1 MTIES
6 IGYDLTFPIGMS
18 LWQDDNLCLTTSHWP
33 TRVPSRDST
42 FGMLRARKFGRTR
55 PISTTVLFY
64 INFLG
69 AFRQDSTKL
78 RLWLNSCSQYISI
91 LYEMGL
97 GQLKN
102 IERWQSFPYTTLMM
116 PHFGAAIG
124 IGECRPSQTA
134 KAKYPI
140 PIAEESIQSDYESK
154 LIVV

>member
-1 MTIES
+1 
-6 IGYDLTFPIGMS
+6 
-18 LWQDDNLCLTTSHWP
+18 
-33 TRVPSRDST
+33 
-42 FGMLRARKFGRTR
+42 
-55 PISTTVLFY
+55 VLFY